1 MKNQKEMLSKLKFL
15 SLLDLALFIPSNY
28 DDTTLSD
35 SLIIGEQITVL
46 AHVESI
52 KSLGNKLQINL
63 FLPKF
68 KRFVTATLFKVT
80 PYHFVTFAVGNELFI
95 QGKLTLFGSYLQL
108 SQPKKITTIDK
119 IIPKYKTTLRNSEI
133 LQIIES
139 LINYE
144 NLKNEGLSEVEIQT
158 ILMLHFPQKN
168 NNIWQLSIDC
178 HDDKSSRSDGHCEE
192 LATKQSINNRRTFK
206 SDITKTLKTIEAY
219 NHFKKLKGKRVDFLP
234 NSVLSNDIKSFINSL
249 PFTLTDEQLSV
260 IDEIRCDFLN
270 PQKAAKRVIIGDV
283 GSGKT
288 IVILASAMMA
298 LPKKSV
304 LMAPTSLLALQIY
317 EEAIKFLPKN
327 INIALVMQ
335 GKMIGD
341 YKEADFIIGTHALLY
356 KDDLPQIDLVMVD
369 EQHRFGTNQRNL
381 LSKLASKKE
390 TKAHMLQF
398 SATPIPRTQ
407 AMMDS
412 ALVDVSLITK
422 TPFIKDI
429 STHIISKEDFLPL
442 LSRVKDEI
450 SKNNQIL
457 IVYPLIEQ
465 SEQIPYQSIDEAR
478 GFWEKNF
485 ENVYVTHG
493 KDKEKDE
500 VLIDFRE
507 KGNILLATTVVEV
520 GISLPR
526 LTLVV
531 IVGAERLGLATLHQL
546 RGRVGRLGLKSHC
559 YLYTHNRQNERLI
572 KFANTTSG
580 FDIARLDLEFRN
592 SGDII
597 DGTMQSGQKFKWL
610 DMANDEEIIKN
621 VMMRV

>member
-1 MKNQKEMLSKLKFL
+1 MQNQKEMLSKLKFS

-80 PYHFVTFAVGNELFI
+80 PYHFATFAVGNELFI

-108 SQPKKITTIDK
+108 SQPKKITTIGK

-133 LQIIES
+133 LQIVDS
-139 LINYE
+139 LISYE
-144 NLKNEGLSEVEIQT
+144 SLKNEGLSENEIKI
-158 ILMLHFPQKN
+158 ILMLHFPNSLDGIFEEKAFKRE
-168 NNIWQLSIDC
+168 ILKIL
-178 HDDKSSRSDGHCEE
+178 KSV
-192 LATKQSINNRRTFK
+192 
-206 SDITKTLKTIEAY
+206 EAY
-219 NHFKKLKGKRVDFLP
+219 NHFKKLKGKRVDFP
-234 NSVLSNDIKSFINSL
+234 PSVILTHDTHSFVASL
-249 PFTLTDEQLSV
+249 PFRLTDEQLSV
-260 IDEIRCDFLN
+260 IDEIKLDLSN
-270 PQKAAKRVIIGDV
+270 PLKAAKRVVIGDV

-288 IVILASAMMA
+288 IIILASAVIA
-298 LPKKSV
+298 LPHKSI
-304 LMAPTSLLALQIY
+304 LMAPTSLLALQLY
-317 EEAIKFLPKN
+317 EEAMKFLPKSMSV
-327 INIALVMQ
+327 ALVMQ
-335 GKMIGD
+335 GKNISD

-369 EQHRFGTNQRNL
+369 EQHRFGTNQRNM
-381 LSKLASKKE
+381 LSHLASRKDK
-390 TKAHMLQF
+390 KAHMLQF

-412 ALVDVSLITK
+412 ALVDVSLITT
-422 TPFIKDI
+422 TPFEKNIA
-429 STHIISKEDFLPL
+429 THIISKEDFSSL
-442 LSRVKDEI
+442 LIRIKDEVA
-450 SKNNQIL
+450 KNHQVL
-457 IVYPLIEQ
+457 IVYPLVNE
-465 SEQIPYQSIDEAR
+465 SEQIPYQSIEEAR

-493 KDKEKDE
+493 KDKDKDE
-500 VLIDFRE
+500 VLLGFRE
-507 KGNILLATTVVEV
+507 TGDILLATTVVEV

-526 LTLVV
+526 LTVVV

-546 RGRVGRLGLKSHC
+546 RGRVGRLGLNSHC
-559 YLYTHNRQNERLI
+559 YLYTHHKNSERLS
-572 KFANTTSG
+572 KFATTTSG

-610 DMANDEEIIKN
+610 DMANDEEI
-621 VMMRV
+621 VMSAKCRVAGDGS

>member
-1 MKNQKEMLSKLKFL
+1 MQNQKEILSKLKFS
-15 SLLDLALFIPSNY
+15 SLLDLALFVPSNY
-28 DDTTLSD
+28 DDTTLSN
-35 SLIIGEQITVL
+35 SLSIGEEIVAL
-46 AHVESI
+46 ARVESV
-52 KSLGNKLQINL
+52 KKLGNKLQINL

-68 KRFVTATLFKVT
+68 KRVINATLFKVT
-80 PYHFVTFAVGNELFI
+80 PYHFAAFSIGSELFMK
-95 QGKLTLFGSYLQL
+95 GKLSEFNGFLQF
-108 SQPKKITTIDK
+108 SQPKKITMIDK
-119 IIPKYKTTLRNSEI
+119 IIPKYKTTLKNSEV
-133 LQIIES
+133 LQIVES
-139 LINYE
+139 LISYE
-144 NLKNEGLSEVEIQT
+144 NLKNEGLNEVEIQT
-158 ILMLHFPQKN
+158 ILMLHFPKN
-168 NNIWQLSIDC
+168 LSDILLN
-178 HDDKSSRSDGHCEE
+178 K
-192 LATKQSINNRRTFK
+192 IYK
-206 SDITKTLKTIEAY
+206 SDIIKTLKIIEAY
-219 NHFKKLKGKRVDFLP
+219 NHLKKLKGKRVDFPPSAILD
-234 NSVLSNDIKSFINSL
+234 NDIKSFISSL
-249 PFTLTDEQLSV
+249 PFNLTDEQLKV
-260 IDEIRCDFLN
+260 IYEIKADFLN
-270 PQKAAKRVIIGDV
+270 PKKAAKRVIIGDV

-288 IVILASAMMA
+288 LVILASAMMA
-298 LPKKSV
+298 LPKKSI
-304 LMAPTSLLALQIY
+304 LMAPTSLLAFQLY
-317 EEAIKFLPKN
+317 EEAIKFLPKS
-327 INIALVMQ
+327 IKIALVMQ
-335 GKMIGD
+335 SKNIGD

-381 LSKLASKKE
+381 LSKLTSKKDK
-390 TKAHMLQF
+390 KAHGLQF

-412 ALVDVSLITK
+412 ALVDVSLITT
-422 TPFIKDI
+422 TPFDKDT
-429 STHIISKEDFLPL
+429 STQIISKDDFSSL
-442 LSRVKDEI
+442 LSCIKSEI
-450 SKNNQIL
+450 SKGYQIL
-457 IVYPLIEQ
+457 IVYPLVEQ

-500 VLIDFRE
+500 VLLDFRE
-507 KGNILLATTVVEV
+507 KGDILLATTVVEV

-546 RGRVGRLGLKSHC
+546 RGRVGRLGIKSHC
-559 YLYTHNRQNERLI
+559 YLYTHNIQNERLE

-621 VMMRV
+621 AMTRV

>member
-1 MKNQKEMLSKLKFL
+1 MKNQKEMLSRLKFS
-15 SLLDLALFIPSNY
+15 SLLDLALFVPSSY
-28 DDTTLSD
+28 DDTMLSL
-35 SLIIGEQITVL
+35 SLSIGEDIVAL
-46 AHVESI
+46 ARVEKI
-52 KSLGNKLQINL
+52 KKVGDKLQINL

-80 PYHFVTFAVGNELFI
+80 PYHFSIFSVSSELFI
-95 QGKLTLFGSYLQL
+95 KGKVTEFNGFLQL

-119 IIPKYKTTLRNSEI
+119 IIPKYKTTLKNSEF
-133 LQIIES
+133 LQIIEN

-158 ILMLHFPQKN
+158 ILMLHFPKN
-168 NNIWQLSIDC
+168 LNDIFLN
-178 HDDKSSRSDGHCEE
+178 K
-192 LATKQSINNRRTFK
+192 TYKN
-206 SDITKTLKTIEAY
+206 DITKTLKIIEAY

-249 PFTLTDEQLSV
+249 PFQLTDEQLSV

-288 IVILASAMMA
+288 IVILASAMVA

-429 STHIISKEDFLPL
+429 STHIISKEDFSPL

-457 IVYPLIEQ
+457 IVYPLVEQ

-559 YLYTHNRQNERLI
+559 YLYTHNIQNERLI
-572 KFANTTSG
+572 KFANITSG

-610 DMANDEEIIKN
+610 DMANDEDIIKN

>member
-1 MKNQKEMLSKLKFL
+1 MKNQKEMLSRLKFS
-15 SLLDLALFIPSNY
+15 SLLDLALFVPSSY
-28 DDTTLSD
+28 DDTMLSL
-35 SLIIGEQITVL
+35 SLSIGEDIVAL
-46 AHVESI
+46 ARVEKI
-52 KSLGNKLQINL
+52 KKVGDKLQINL

-80 PYHFVTFAVGNELFI
+80 PYHFSIFSVGSELFI
-95 QGKLTLFGSYLQL
+95 KGKLTQFNGFLQL

-119 IIPKYKTTLRNSEI
+119 IIPKYKTTLKNSEI
-133 LQIIES
+133 LQIIEN

-158 ILMLHFPQKN
+158 ILMLHFPKN
-168 NNIWQLSIDC
+168 LNDIFLS
-178 HDDKSSRSDGHCEE
+178 K
-192 LATKQSINNRRTFK
+192 TYK

-335 GKMIGD
+335 GKNIGD

-369 EQHRFGTNQRNL
+369 EQHRFGTNQRNM
-381 LSKLASKKE
+381 LSRLASRKDK
-390 TKAHMLQF
+390 KAHMLQF

-429 STHIISKEDFLPL
+429 STHIISKEDFSPL
-442 LSRVKDEI
+442 LSHIKDEI
-450 SKNNQIL
+450 SKNHQIL
-457 IVYPLIEQ
+457 IVYPLVNE

-493 KDKEKDE
+493 KDKDKDE
-500 VLIDFRE
+500 VLLGFRE
-507 KGNILLATTVVEV
+507 TGDILLATTVVEV

-526 LTLVV
+526 LTVVV

-559 YLYTHNRQNERLI
+559 YLYTHNIQNERLI
-572 KFANTTSG
+572 KFANITSG

-610 DMANDEEIIKN
+610 DMANDEDIIKN

>member
-1 MKNQKEMLSKLKFL
+1 MQNQKEILSKLKFS

-35 SLIIGEQITVL
+35 SLVIGEQITVL

-80 PYHFVTFAVGNELFI
+80 PYHFATFAVGSELFI

-119 IIPKYKTTLRNSEI
+119 IIPKYKTTLKNSEI
-133 LQIIES
+133 LQIVDS
-139 LINYE
+139 LISYE
-144 NLKNEGLSEVEIQT
+144 SLKNEGLSENEIKI
-158 ILMLHFPQKN
+158 ILMLHFPN
-168 NNIWQLSIDC
+168 SL
-178 HDDKSSRSDGHCEE
+178 DGIFEE
-192 LATKQSINNRRTFK
+192 KALKKEIL
-206 SDITKTLKTIEAY
+206 KTLKTVEAY
-219 NHFKKLKGKRVDFLP
+219 NHFKKLKGKRVDFPPSTILTH
-234 NSVLSNDIKSFINSL
+234 DTHSFVASL
-249 PFTLTDEQLSV
+249 PFLLTDEQQKV
-260 IDEIRCDFLN
+260 IDEIKLDLSN
-270 PQKAAKRVIIGDV
+270 PLKATKRVVIGDV

-288 IVILASAMMA
+288 IIILASAVMA
-298 LPKKSV
+298 LPHKSI
-304 LMAPTSLLALQIY
+304 LMAPTSLLALQLY
-317 EEAIKFLPKN
+317 EEAMKFLPKSMSV
-327 INIALVMQ
+327 ALVMQ
-335 GKMIGD
+335 GKNIGD

-369 EQHRFGTNQRNL
+369 EQHRFGTNQRNM
-381 LSKLASKKE
+381 LSHLASRKDK
-390 TKAHMLQF
+390 KAHMLQF

-412 ALVDVSLITK
+412 ALVDVSLITT
-422 TPFIKDI
+422 TPFEKNIA
-429 STHIISKEDFLPL
+429 THIISKEDFSSL
-442 LSRVKDEI
+442 LVRIKDEVA
-450 SKNNQIL
+450 KNHQVL
-457 IVYPLIEQ
+457 IVYPLVNE
-465 SEQIPYQSIDEAR
+465 SEQIPYQSIEEAR

-485 ENVYVTHG
+485 ENVFVTHG

-500 VLIDFRE
+500 VLLGFRE
-507 KGNILLATTVVEV
+507 TGDILLATTVVEV

-526 LTLVV
+526 LTVVV

-546 RGRVGRLGLKSHC
+546 RGRVGRLGLNSHC
-559 YLYTHNRQNERLI
+559 YLYTHHKNSERLS
-572 KFANTTSG
+572 KFATTTSG

-610 DMANDEEIIKN
+610 DMANDEEI
-621 VMMRV
+621 VMSAKCRVAGG